1 MSTIPPRARALLR
14 QASQTASAN
23 KRTAAEQLYR
33 QIITEFPD
41 VADGW
46 VGLAQV
52 ITNAQEKRVALE
64 RALALEPG
72 HNDALDGLQR
82 LDGTGITPTVV
93 PPSAPVAYMAQPDP
107 PPPVNE
113 PLPLAPTP
121 FGTPEPV
128 AQAADTEELV
138 QYCRTHPTVRTNLR
152 CYSCGK
158 LICNRCAKHT
168 PVGWR
173 CNTCIYE
180 AQEVFFNA
188 EPVHYLLAFMVSGFL
203 ALIGSFIVPLIGY
216 FTIFLAAG
224 VGTLIGRVAFRLAG
238 RRRGRYLPHTIAA
251 AVVIGGLIPTLVV
264 LLISA
269 LATGLSGDAGFLG
282 SSLLS
287 FSLVWRG
294 LYVVLAAGSAYY
306 QVR

>member
-33 QIITEFPD
+33 QIVNEFPD

-52 ITNAQEKRVALE
+52 VTNADEKRVALE
-64 RALALEPG
+64 RALALDPN
-72 HNDALDGLQR
+72 HNDALR
-82 LDGTGITPTVV
+82 LGGTGITPEVV
-93 PPSAPVAYMAQPDP
+93 TPSAPPMSFAQSDP
-107 PPPVNE
+107 PALVNE
-113 PLPLAPTP
+113 PLPPAPTP
-121 FGTPEPV
+121 FGTPEPI

-138 QYCRTHPTVRTNLR
+138 LYCRTHPTVRTNLR

-188 EPVHYLLAFMVSGFL
+188 EPIHYLLAFIASGFL

-238 RRRGRYLPHTIAA
+238 GRRGRYLPHTVAA
-251 AVVIGGLIPTLVV
+251 AVVFGGLIPTLAV

-269 LATGLSGDAGFLG
+269 LATGISGDAGFLG

>member
-14 QASQTASAN
+14 QAIQTASAN

-33 QIITEFPD
+33 QIVNEFPD

-46 VGLAQV
+46 VGLAEV
-52 ITNAQEKRVALE
+52 VNDVDEKRVALE

-72 HNDALDGLQR
+72 HNGAIEGLNQ
-82 LDGTGITPTVV
+82 LDGTGTTPAPWSSPLAPGNAAAS
-93 PPSAPVAYMAQPDP
+93 PPSVA
-107 PPPVNE
+107 
-113 PLPLAPTP
+113 PLPPAPTP
-121 FGTPEPV
+121 FSTPEPTP
-128 AQAADTEELV
+128 QAADTEELV
-138 QYCRTHPTVRTNLR
+138 QYCRTHPTVRTSLR

-188 EPVHYLLAFMVSGFL
+188 EAIHYVVAFVVSAIL

-238 RRRGRYLPHTIAA
+238 RRRGRYLPHTVAA
-251 AVVIGGLIPTLVV
+251 AVVLGGIIPTLLV
-264 LLISA
+264 LLLSA
-269 LATGLSGDAGFLG
+269 LATGLSGDLGFLG
-282 SSLLS
+282 SSLAS